1 MEPSA
6 FVRGLEDIQLNELG
20 VEAQFSCEVSKP
32 DLKAEW
38 FKGGK
43 PITRSEKYDI
53 RSMNGQHSLTIDD
66 CQLDDIDRY
75 TISLD
80 GISSTAKLAIKG
92 TGILQST

>member
-1 MEPSA
+1 MCI
-6 FVRGLEDIQLNELG
+6 RDR
-20 VEAQFSCEVSKP
+20 FSCEVSKP

-38 FKGGK
+38 FKGDK

-53 RSMNGQHSLTIDD
+53 RSKNGQHSLTIGD